1 MIDGIVIIF
10 GMIIGS
16 FLNVCIYRIP
26 KGESIVFPGSHCTSC
41 GHHLGPLDLFPVL
54 SYLCLR
60 GKCRYC
66 KTKISP
72 RYMMVEIS
80 TGIIFWLCYVQ
91 HGVSLVAFMC
101 MSFCSVLIVLSLI
114 DFDHMILPTKIIMF
128 GAVVG
133 IGFRIALSMLYEEWA
148 YLWDGVIAGI
158 VGYGFFYL
166 IYFIAPKIMHKEA
179 LGFGDVR
186 VMGMLGIYIGLEQLF
201 VMLVIACVMASV
213 VGTVLLV
220 IRKKSEPYPLGP
232 YLCGATMM
240 MLIWGG
246 TIMSGYRNLLGL

>member
-26 KGESIVFPGSHCTSC
+26 KGESIVFPGSHCMSC
-41 GHHLGPLDLFPVL
+41 GHNLGPLDLFPVL
-54 SYLCLR
+54 SYLFLR

-66 KTKISP
+66 KTRISP
-72 RYMMVEIS
+72 RYMIVELS
-80 TGIIFWLCYVQ
+80 TGIIFWLCYMQ
-91 HGVSLVAFMC
+91 SGLSLVTLMC

-114 DFDHMILPTKIIMF
+114 DLDHMILPTSVIIF
-128 GAVVG
+128 GGIIG
-133 IGFRIALSMLYEEWA
+133 IGFRVALSVFNHEWA
-148 YLWDGVIAGI
+148 YLWDGLIAAA

-166 IYFIAPKIMHKEA
+166 VYIIAPKIMHKEG

-186 VMGMLGIYIGLEQLF
+186 VMGMLGIYVGLEQLF
-201 VMLVIACVMASV
+201 VMLVIACLMAIV
-213 VGTVLLV
+213 VGSVLLA
-220 IRKKSEPYPLGP
+220 IRKKSEAYPFGP

-246 TIMSGYRNLLGL
+246 QIMCGYRNLLGL